1 MSTHHLPYSENGI
14 SAVSNAKLWN
24 NNVKRKYLNG
34 KINYIKSSSDKNILQ
49 MNQTPITIW
58 LTTSIPDSFSWF
70 YCSWKSAKCVRVK
83 REIRLD
89 ELLFLSR
96 RILKTPWGFS
106 LNVLRFFADFFSS
119 EKISW
124 KNQESILRI
133 NELHYSDSFESIICI
148 FDWFCVNLGITL
160 PGFCIKYSFLVIQRN
175 IVTKNLNT
183 KIMFTDSSLALRMTI
198 YYYDFL
204 PPKLTQN
211 PFKFYRLS
219 MTML

>member
-14 SAVSNAKLWN
+14 SAVSIAKLWN

-70 YCSWKSAKCVRVK
+70 
-83 REIRLD
+83 
-89 ELLFLSR
+89 LLFMKVSQTR
-96 RILKTPWGFS
+96 EGEKGNSSWRIIIFVKTNFK
-106 LNVLRFFADFFSS
+106 NALRFFLKCLEVFNWFFSS

-124 KNQESILRI
+124 KNQESILKI

-148 FDWFCVNLGITL
+148 FD
-160 PGFCIKYSFLVIQRN
+160 
-175 IVTKNLNT
+175 
-183 KIMFTDSSLALRMTI
+183 
-198 YYYDFL
+198 
-204 PPKLTQN
+204 
-211 PFKFYRLS
+211 
-219 MTML
+219 